1 MADQHDQQ
9 DARADLGP
17 KPEPDIEPGEPNP
30 GGPDA
35 IPDDDTTLVADLSL
49 DDNPAVRTSEAPEEL
64 QEGEDTSTQA
74 TRDDDAGEAEPAQQE
89 SPA

>member
-1 MADQHDQQ
+1 MADQQEPH
-9 DARADLGP
+9 ADLGP
-17 KPEPDIEPGEPNP
+17 KPEAEIEPAEPNP

-35 IPDDDTTLVADLSL
+35 LPEDDTTLVADLTL
-49 DDNPAVRTSEAPEEL
+49 DDNPAVRSSEAPDEL

-74 TRDDDAGEAEPAQQE
+74 TDDDAAGDEDAMPAEKE